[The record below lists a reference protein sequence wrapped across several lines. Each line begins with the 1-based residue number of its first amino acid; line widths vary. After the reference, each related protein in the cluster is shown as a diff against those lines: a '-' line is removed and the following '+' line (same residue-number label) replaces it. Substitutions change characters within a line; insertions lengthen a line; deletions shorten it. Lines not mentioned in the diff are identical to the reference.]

1 MLKKILKTVGLTLL
15 LAIVGV
21 NVYVF
26 VSGKTYVYKA
36 LRYNF
41 AGVDDYKLFDNR
53 LVRKSTHPQPWP
65 RSVQDNK
72 IALTPTLKHT
82 LDSLETFAFMVIK
95 NDSIVFEKYAH
106 HYGKASFS
114 NSFSIAKTVVSI
126 LVGVA
131 IKDGKIKSVD
141 EPVGDFLEDFKTEG
155 KEKITLRHLLT
166 MSSGLNW
173 EESYASPF
181 SMTTEAYYG
190 SDLPKLMS
198 GLKAVEEPGKY
209 FKYLSGN
216 TQLLAMVLEKAT
228 GKHVGEYAQEKLW
241 QPMGMENDALWSL
254 DKPKGTEKAYCCLN
268 SNARDFARIGK
279 LFLNQG
285 NWNGTQIVDSSY
297 VKASLTPASLLDP
310 DENNRTVDFYG
321 FQWWLIPVSNN
332 VSIFYARGI
341 LGQYVIVI
349 PEKQLIIVRLGNKR
363 GAKEGEHYE
372 DLFTYIEEVCK
383 SF

>member
-1 MLKKILKTVGLTLL
+1 
-15 LAIVGV
+15 
-21 NVYVF
+21 
-26 VSGKTYVYKA
+26 
-36 LRYNF
+36 
-41 AGVDDYKLFDNR
+41 
-53 LVRKSTHPQPWP
+53 
-65 RSVQDNK
+65 
-72 IALTPTLKHT
+72 
-82 LDSLETFAFMVIK
+82 
-95 NDSIVFEKYAH
+95 
-106 HYGKASFS
+106 
-114 NSFSIAKTVVSI
+114 
-126 LVGVA
+126 
-131 IKDGKIKSVD
+131 
-141 EPVGDFLEDFKTEG
+141 
-155 KEKITLRHLLT
+155 
-166 MSSGLNW
+166 
-173 EESYASPF
+173 
-181 SMTTEAYYG
+181 
-190 SDLPKLMS
+190 
-198 GLKAVEEPGKY
+198 
-209 FKYLSGN
+209 
-216 TQLLAMVLEKAT
+216 
-228 GKHVGEYAQEKLW
+228 VGEYAQEKLW